1 MFIFDWNYV
10 LWVLIPTLVI
20 SGGVQIYLRSTY
32 SRWRQVR
39 NSSGATGGQVG
50 EALFDRTSLKAI
62 PIRET
67 KGELTDNFDP
77 RAGVVNLSRSVAT
90 QPSVASMAIVAH
102 ELGHV
107 QQHQQKSA
115 LMAMRNFLVPAVVI
129 SPNVAYF
136 MIFFGLILQ
145 LTGLIWLGVFFFGLM
160 VVFCLV
166 TLPVEIDASRRG
178 LRMLAEAGFM
188 QTDDDR
194 TGAKKVLT
202 AAGLTYLGAAVTAI
216 LQLLYFISL
225 AQRN

>member
-1 MFIFDWNYV
+1 MFIFDWHYV
-10 LWVLIPTLVI
+10 AYVLIPTLII
-20 SGGVQIYLRSTY
+20 SGGVQIYLKSTY
-32 SRWRQVR
+32 AKWRQVR
-39 NSSGATGGQVG
+39 NSSGAAGGQVG
-50 EALFDRTSLKAI
+50 EALFERTSLKAL
-62 PIRET
+62 PLRET
-67 KGELTDNFDP
+67 QGELTDNFDP
-77 RAGVVNLSRSVAT
+77 RAGVVNLSHSVAT

-107 QQHQQKSA
+107 QQHQERSA

-129 SPNVAYF
+129 SPRIAYF

-145 LTGLIWLGVFFFGLM
+145 ITGLFWLGIFFFGLM

-178 LRMLAEAGFM
+178 LRLLAEAGFM

-225 AQRN
+225 ARR